1 MKTQLIP
8 ISQLDA
14 PSEWHRKPSKVDD
27 DALRRSIEEGE
38 AQKPGAGI
46 QQPLVVL
53 PAGGKRFLV
62 VDGIRR
68 MKVAGLLGV
77 EKVRVV
83 VDDPP
88 AGEDPKAYA
97 RRLRFLLD
105 ELRQDLRPSQRAELI
120 EKLKSQFG
128 MSNLAVSQYLGVD
141 QDSITN
147 WLAIRRYIPEV
158 VEAMDRGLLTQQA
171 ARVFDGMSERGQ
183 KRIWKTHADDLMG
196 GALRHKEV
204 RAMYGPTEHPD
215 YYKDPEKIARRLT
228 KKQPGKRAK
237 VSRPSFT
244 PQEKRR
250 LLTSFTFKDSELSVA
265 KGELQQINREITAS
279 IPVVSAIIRNE
290 RLHAHIPPDMMEE
303 LRVFGEHYC

>member
-53 PAGGKRFLV
+53 PNGGKRFLV

-77 EKVRVV
+77 DKVRVV
-83 VDDPP
+83 VDEPP

-128 MSNLAVSQYLGVD
+128 MSNLDVSQYLGVD

-196 GALRHKEV
+196 GALRHREL

-215 YYKDPEKIARRLT
+215 YYRDPEKIQRRLT
-228 KKQPGKRAK
+228 KKGPGKRAK
-237 VSRPSFT
+237 VARPSFT
-244 PQEKRR
+244 PAEKRR
-250 LLTSFTFKDSELSVA
+250 LSTSFEMKEIELRTAKD
-265 KGELQQINREITAS
+265 ELQQYGREINAS
-279 IPVVSAIIRNE
+279 IPLVAAITRNE
-290 RLHAHIPPDMMEE
+290 RLWAMVPDEMRDE
-303 LRVFGEHYC
+303 LSRFAEVYV